1 MNNTTVNNVPLRPV
15 RRKKYDSPA
24 INSMMDELS
33 SAWIDDN
40 NNRTLTIVK
49 DMNMWAK
56 SQLFHFYNLYHYE
69 LFKIHNNIVEN
80 TYTFVNLPDDYLS
93 MITNNGIL
101 NIHTN
106 FAEKYGYDFEYISE
120 CLSLIGLLSAS
131 ESTPVIENI
140 INNYLNIMGNKN
152 LKVSYQEKLAALYQL
167 YYSQYDEQ
175 LQLFIRSLAVYY
187 NKGELLRAVLN
198 MNDKDFY
205 RGINKEI
212 SLGVWL

>member
-1 MNNTTVNNVPLRPV
+1 
-15 RRKKYDSPA
+15 
-24 INSMMDELS
+24 
-33 SAWIDDN
+33 
-40 NNRTLTIVK
+40 
-49 DMNMWAK
+49 
-56 SQLFHFYNLYHYE
+56 
-69 LFKIHNNIVEN
+69 
-80 TYTFVNLPDDYLS
+80 
-93 MITNNGIL
+93 
-101 NIHTN
+101 
-106 FAEKYGYDFEYISE
+106 
-120 CLSLIGLLSAS
+120 
-131 ESTPVIENI
+131 
-140 INNYLNIMGNKN
+140 MGNKN